1 MSVSKSATV
10 TGSLKIGPVQPTSYP
25 FPTGEG
31 VASLNSTQTV
41 TASSGPKGLS
51 INSPAAFVDLLTGAG
66 VTNIKMLSVRVRAG
80 TVTLRI
86 SSAAGVDQLL
96 SVSDLLVLSNPVD
109 SSAWTALAAQGVAD
123 LELMI
128 AGT

>member
-1 MSVSKSATV
+1 MTVPKSAKI
-10 TGSLKIGPVQPTSYP
+10 TGSMKVGPIQPIAVP
-25 FPTGEG
+25 FPSGES
-31 VASLNSTQTV
+31 VASLNAEQTV
-41 TASSGPKGLS
+41 QASTGSKGLS
-51 INSPAAFVDLLTGAG
+51 INSPAAFVDLLTGSG

-86 SSAAGVDQLL
+86 SSAAGVDQVMD
-96 SVSDLLVLSNPVD
+96 VSDMLVLNNPVD
-109 SSAWTALAAQGVAD
+109 ASAWTALAAQGVAD